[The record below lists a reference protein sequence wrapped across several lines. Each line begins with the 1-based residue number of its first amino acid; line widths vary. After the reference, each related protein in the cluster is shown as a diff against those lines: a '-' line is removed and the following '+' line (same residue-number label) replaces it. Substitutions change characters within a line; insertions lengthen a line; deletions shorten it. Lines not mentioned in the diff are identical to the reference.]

1 MNILVVDDEKVQI
14 ESLKRGLRQKGFEVT
29 VALSAKEALRH
40 FEHNDNKIDL
50 VLSDYA
56 MPEMNGLELLE
67 KIRKANP
74 FLPVVMMTGYGEKS
88 LVVKAMR
95 QRCNGFIEKPFHVDQ
110 LCCEIEGA
118 RANQKRNEE
127 VYRNELEKMV
137 QDRTN
142 ELKQTNERLIG
153 QIKEH
158 KQTEEALRESEEK
171 YRSMMESMNDPAY
184 ISSPDYRVEYMN
196 PAMVKRTGRD
206 AIGEACYK
214 VINKLDKKCPFCVH
228 DKVQEGMY
236 TRTEIV
242 SPKDNRTYS
251 VSHSPIHH
259 VDGSIS
265 KLSVYQDITEIKNME
280 QQLGQA
286 QKLEAIAT
294 LAGGVAHQFNN
305 ALSSITAHT
314 GLLEMELP
322 DDGKIMDY
330 VKAMKASAYRMV
342 GLTSQLLAYT
352 REGKY
357 NPQII
362 SLSDYVKGALPL
374 IQHTLDPNI
383 RVEMDLPLLDILNV
397 EADRTQMQMALL
409 AIVANANEAI
419 EGPGRIRISIRQ
431 MDLDQES
438 IKDHPGL
445 TPGPYVCL
453 SIEDDGKG
461 MDEETR
467 RRIFDPFFTTHFM
480 GRGLGMA
487 AVYGIIKGHDG
498 WISVDSEPGK
508 GTVVR
513 IYLPAIEP
521 EKEVFE
527 A

>member
-1 MNILVVDDEKVQI
+1 
-14 ESLKRGLRQKGFEVT
+14 
-29 VALSAKEALRH
+29 
-40 FEHNDNKIDL
+40 
-50 VLSDYA
+50 
-56 MPEMNGLELLE
+56 
-67 KIRKANP
+67 
-74 FLPVVMMTGYGEKS
+74 
-88 LVVKAMR
+88 
-95 QRCNGFIEKPFHVDQ
+95 
-110 LCCEIEGA
+110 
-118 RANQKRNEE
+118 
-127 VYRNELEKMV
+127 
-137 QDRTN
+137 
-142 ELKQTNERLIG
+142 
-153 QIKEH
+153 
-158 KQTEEALRESEEK
+158 
-171 YRSMMESMNDPAY
+171 
-184 ISSPDYRVEYMN
+184 
-196 PAMVKRTGRD
+196 
-206 AIGEACYK
+206 
-214 VINKLDKKCPFCVH
+214 
-228 DKVQEGMY
+228 
-236 TRTEIV
+236 
-242 SPKDNRTYS
+242 
-251 VSHSPIHH
+251 
-259 VDGSIS
+259 
-265 KLSVYQDITEIKNME
+265 
-280 QQLGQA
+280 
-286 QKLEAIAT
+286 
-294 LAGGVAHQFNN
+294 
-305 ALSSITAHT
+305 
-314 GLLEMELP
+314 MELP